1 MRTDRIALAPQ
12 RQAATAFLALTPSAA
27 RPRAFHRV
35 FPPGRPERVKMALGA
50 ARKISVDIISDTVC
64 PWCFVGKRRLEAAM
78 AEMKGKGVDFDVR
91 WHPYQ
96 LDPSAP
102 TDGVDKMK
110 MYQEKFGKAR
120 VAQMM
125 PMMTQTF
132 EQVGLKYSVGGLTG
146 NTMDSHRLIQWAGK
160 VGGPSAQDKVV
171 EYLFRGYFTQERF
184 INDRALLL
192 EAADAAGLQGAAEYL
207 ANPENGLSEVQA
219 ELAAARARAVSGVP
233 NFTIDGRVVLSGA
246 QDPSTFVEVFEQAL
260 QQKE

>member
-1 MRTDRIALAPQ
+1 MSDGIPTSSTRAHRLMVSGVGVRARLDMCMATFGMDTTAWLPWARRAHRRGQDEDVSREVWQGARGADDADDDGAHGSRHARLRRSTADAPCDFLEHTGACVGEAEAAPTELRVLGVDGLLHLSASTQ
-12 RQAATAFLALTPSAA
+12 GRFERQTSLPSPAPSA
-27 RPRAFHRV
+27 
-35 FPPGRPERVKMALGA
+35 
-50 ARKISVDIISDTVC
+50 
-64 PWCFVGKRRLEAAM
+64 
-78 AEMKGKGVDFDVR
+78 
-91 WHPYQ
+91 Q
-96 LDPSAP
+96 
-102 TDGVDKMK
+102 
-110 MYQEKFGKAR
+110 
-120 VAQMM
+120 
-125 PMMTQTF
+125 QTF

-233 NFTIDGRVVLSGA
+233 NFTIDGR
-246 QDPSTFVEVFEQAL
+246 
-260 QQKE
+260 